1 MMAAATQ
8 PALRFLRGR
17 LGEDGRSLGRLARL
31 APAVSKCSVVSCE
44 SQYSRSSASVLN
56 AGIGL
61 SGFLRLV
68 IDRALILAHHNRLQ
82 EPAV

>member
-1 MMAAATQ
+1 
-8 PALRFLRGR
+8 
-17 LGEDGRSLGRLARL
+17 
-31 APAVSKCSVVSCE
+31 VSCE